1 MLIGIDDYAHAD
13 LPAMPAAAAGARH
26 LAGLL
31 RDPSVW
37 GLAEEHVTVIGST
50 TPVEQVLGA
59 VRDAAL
65 GAEDT
70 LVVYFAGHGLRDR
83 SERLYLALT
92 AADADYPQIGTL
104 PYLQLRDV
112 IRQSGYRAKHRVTV
126 LDCCYSGIAG
136 GMSSDA
142 APSRTE
148 LARALEEPED
158 SSGEGDDQE
167 GAEDRYGDCV
177 LTSAPP
183 TRRSFVLQGAR
194 FPEFTGELIDILET
208 GIPGADVTVS
218 LETTWRRVHNRM
230 RRRGSPEPQQFAQN
244 AVTRHLHL
252 RNRAVPEPADEPETS
267 SQQAPDPDSWD
278 SGGTDLTVTWQATVD
293 AQRPPSPD
301 PTTTRTTKQPGHE
314 RRSSRLCVPGAP
326 VTLFDSRDTP
336 LGSVAFNPSGTL
348 LASASEDG
356 TVRLWEL
363 ATQKC
368 VRSLPHQVVN
378 PWAKPLAE
386 VLAFNPRFSAALSVA
401 FSPDGTDLAVGNGD
415 GTVSLWDVADGSET
429 VLPYL
434 DGTQWNGSVAS
445 VCFSPAGAMLAA
457 TYDAP
462 AIRLWDVATRTS
474 MATLA
479 TGDAHWVAQ
488 VAFSPCG
495 QVLASASGNG
505 NPNNT
510 VNDGLLQLWD
520 TSSGADIATLTE
532 TNSPAGQPLAFS
544 SDGKTLAS
552 LRRDGRITLW
562 DIAARKT
569 SATITGPSSGVT
581 CVAFGHDGVLA
592 GGFLDGTVTL
602 WDTVSSRSIAVL
614 TTGTNSAVSSL
625 AFSPDGAFLA
635 SATRKLTVW
644 PLATDSARVLGPDH
658 PDTLHARAVGA
669 INLGK
674 AGEHA
679 EAARLL
685 AEVAADRAR
694 VLGPDHPDTL
704 NARGDYA
711 SNVGGTGE
719 HAEAARLHAELAA
732 DRARVLGPDHYSTLL
747 TRHHHAWEL
756 GEAGEHAESARLYA
770 ELATDSARVLGP
782 DHPDTLNARAVG
794 AINLG
799 KAGEHAEAARLLA
812 EVAAD
817 RARVLGPDH
826 PDTLNARSF
835 SDRWSE

>member
-13 LPAMPAAAAGARH
+13 LPAMPAAAAGAHH

-31 RDPSVW
+31 RDPSIW
-37 GLAEEHVTVIGST
+37 GLPEEQVTVIGST

-70 LVVYFAGHGLRDR
+70 LVVYFAGHGLRDH

-112 IRQSGYRAKHRVTV
+112 IRRSGYRAKHRVTV

-142 APSRTE
+142 APTRTE

-183 TRRSFVLQGAR
+183 TRRSFVLQDAR

-218 LETTWRRVHNRM
+218 LETTWRRVHDRM

-244 AVTRHLHL
+244 AVTRYLHL
-252 RNRAVPEPADEPETS
+252 RNRAVPFGPEYDQTETP
-267 SQQAPDPDSWD
+267 QA
-278 SGGTDLTVTWQATVD
+278 TVTWQATVD

-301 PTTTRTTKQPGHE
+301 PTTTRTPKEPGHE

-326 VTLFDSRDTP
+326 VILFDSRDAP
-336 LGSVAFNPSGTL
+336 LRSAAFNPSGTL
-348 LASASEDG
+348 LVSASEDG
-356 TVRLWEL
+356 TVSLWEPT
-363 ATQKC
+363 TQKF
-368 VRSLPHQVVN
+368 VRSLSHQVVN

-386 VLAFNPRFSAALSVA
+386 VLAFNSRFSAALSVA
-401 FSPDGTDLAVGNGD
+401 FSPDGTGLAVGNGD

-434 DGTQWNGSVAS
+434 DGTQWNGAVAS
-445 VCFSPAGAMLAA
+445 VCYSPAGAMLAA

-479 TGDAHWVAQ
+479 TGDAYWVAQ

-495 QVLASASGNG
+495 RVLASASGNG

-520 TSSGADIATLTE
+520 TSSGAEIATLTE
-532 TNSPAGQPLAFS
+532 TNSPAGQPLAVS
-544 SDGKTLAS
+544 PDGKTLAS
-552 LRRDGRITLW
+552 LRSDGRITLW

-581 CVAFGHDGVLA
+581 CVAFGHSGVLA

-602 WDTVSSRSIAVL
+602 WDTVSGRSIAVL

-635 SATRKLTVW
+635 SVTRKLTVW
-644 PLATDSARVLGPDH
+644 PL
-658 PDTLHARAVGA
+658 
-669 INLGK
+669 K
-674 AGEHA
+674 Q
-679 EAARLL
+679 
-685 AEVAADRAR
+685 
-694 VLGPDHPDTL
+694 
-704 NARGDYA
+704 
-711 SNVGGTGE
+711 
-719 HAEAARLHAELAA
+719 
-732 DRARVLGPDHYSTLL
+732 
-747 TRHHHAWEL
+747 
-756 GEAGEHAESARLYA
+756 
-770 ELATDSARVLGP
+770 
-782 DHPDTLNARAVG
+782 
-794 AINLG
+794 
-799 KAGEHAEAARLLA
+799 
-812 EVAAD
+812 
-817 RARVLGPDH
+817 
-826 PDTLNARSF
+826 
-835 SDRWSE
+835 